1 MRLLKP
7 GTGNQK
13 ANRGKAVRFIV
24 EHIIDAADFDLD
36 SGVVTA
42 KDGTPQGSPYKLP
55 ETDEC

>member
-1 MRLLKP
+1 VIMRLLKP

-42 KDGTPQGSPYKLP
+42 KDGICPVR
-55 ETDEC
+55 ECTAES